1 MYFDRK
7 TILITGA
14 SSGIG
19 KELTKQLSKLNCTLH
34 IMSRRIDLLNNLK
47 NELEQSNSRLF
58 VYKCDVTDK
67 EDIKSTFRQIVSISP
82 NIDIAILN
90 AGTSFRT
97 DITNFNSERANNV
110 FQVNVMGMVFCVEQL
125 IPSMIENKSGTIVGI
140 SSLADSRGYSKSGVY
155 CASKAA
161 ATRFLESLRVDL
173 AGYNVKVLTVK
184 PGFVKTAMTD
194 KNKFKMPLLME
205 VDKAVKIIIKGIQK
219 EKKIIQFPL
228 PTVLGSK
235 LIGLLP
241 VWLYD
246 LLSAKS
252 KLK

>member
-1 MYFDRK
+1 MNFEGK
-7 TILITGA
+7 NILITGA

-19 KELTKQLSKLNCTLH
+19 NELAKQLSEYSCNLFLTA
-34 IMSRRIDLLNNLK
+34 RRIELLAQLK
-47 NELEQSNSRLF
+47 DELKQNSSNIF
-58 VYKCDVTDK
+58 IYKCDVSS
-67 EDIKSTFRQIVSISP
+67 KSDVASTYEQIINSAD

-90 AGTSFRT
+90 AGTSYRS
-97 DITNFNSERANNV
+97 DITNFDSDKAKNL
-110 FQVNVMGMVFCVEQL
+110 FDVNLMGIIYFVEQL
-125 IPSMIENKSGTIVGI
+125 MPKMIGNRSGLIVGV

-161 ATRFLESLRVDL
+161 ATRFLEGLRIEL
-173 AGYNVKVLTVK
+173 FGFGVKVLTVK

-194 KNKFKMPLLME
+194 KNKFKMPFLMNVE
-205 VDKAVKIIIKGIQK
+205 KAVKIILTGIKK

-235 LIGLLP
+235 LIGALP

-246 LLSAKS
+246 FLSVKS